1 MAHVAHRPK
10 RAPFRETPTAEALA
24 IDRWSFGAALGVG
37 PRDVQIVK
45 PGAFGLM
52 FEVPPACMFEPDC
65 VSPEGI
71 AVLPVRGPL
80 EHHPSWCWAS
90 YDDIAAEVQAA
101 LECEQVKALV
111 LRIDS
116 PGGVAAGMG
125 QAHRAIRR
133 MQRETG
139 KLVFA
144 YVDEMA
150 CSAAYNVA
158 SACAEIWMPREAV
171 VGSIGVI
178 LCTVDESEALEKAGV
193 RVRYVVTGDRKA
205 DLHPGAPVTDEV
217 LDVAQGKVDELG
229 RHFFRAVGK
238 ARGTTPQA
246 VRGLQ
251 AAVFQGQSAVDVGL
265 ADGVSDWPAFLDT
278 LRAALSA
285 TVPGTRGTRDAR
297 PNL

>member
-1 MAHVAHRPK
+1 
-10 RAPFRETPTAEALA
+10 
-24 IDRWSFGAALGVG
+24 
-37 PRDVQIVK
+37 
-45 PGAFGLM
+45 M
-52 FEVPPACMFEPDC
+52 FEVPPAICFDAEC
-65 VSPEGI
+65 VSPDGI

-80 EHHPSWCWAS
+80 EHHPSWCWSS

-101 LECEQVKALV
+101 LACEQVKALV
-111 LRIDS
+111 LRVDS

-139 KLVFA
+139 KLVYA

-150 CSAAYNVA
+150 CSAAFDVA
-158 SACAEIWMPREAV
+158 CACAEIWMPREAV

-205 DLHPGAPVTDEV
+205 DMHPGSVISDEV
-217 LDVAQGKVDELG
+217 LEVAQSKVDELG
-229 RHFFRAVGK
+229 RHFFARAAK
-238 ARGTTPQA
+238 ARRTTPA
-246 VRGLQ
+246 AIEGLQ

-265 ADGVSDWPAFLDT
+265 ADGVSDWPAFLGT
-278 LRAALSA
+278 LRAALGA
-285 TVPGTRGTRDAR
+285 TVAGTRGTQDAR